1 LIMTRLP
8 QPGADTGYWGEILNE
23 YLLEEHNSDG
33 THKVG
38 PMLAAPAEAG
48 HVLVSDPTATHQVS
62 WQTIVQLLPSGSPS
76 QVLQTTNTGT
86 LTWVTMTKTSVG
98 LGNVDNTADSDKP
111 ISTAQQ
117 AALTQKA
124 DDAAVVKLAGNQ
136 TVGGVKT
143 FSTAP
148 RVPGLQDV
156 NGGAAVAINA
166 VASAVNHVKITTNT
180 TGNDPRIEPEG
191 DTNVNLVIKAKGTG
205 AVKLAD
211 GSGKTALQTA
221 AATNA
226 VNYVSIRNSATNFA
240 PFISADGSDTNISL
254 YIRGKGAAGVV
265 LSDSI
270 ANKVVEV
277 NGTSRLGFF
286 GAATV
291 TQQVGGAKTA
301 GATYTANE
309 QTMLN
314 AVYTALRNYGLL
326 T

>member
-1 LIMTRLP
+1 MTRLP

-33 THKVG
+33 SHKVG
-38 PMLAAPAEAG
+38 HILGTPTEAG
-48 HVLVSDPTATHQVS
+48 HVLVSDPSTSQQVS
-62 WQTIVQLLPSGSPS
+62 WQTIVQLLPSGGPS
-76 QVLQTTNTGT
+76 QVLQKASSGDGT
-86 LTWVTMTKTSVG
+86 VTWVTMTRANVG
-98 LGNVDNTADSDKP
+98 LGNVDNTADIDKP

-124 DDAAVVKLAGNQ
+124 DDGAVVKLTGNQ
-136 TVGGVKT
+136 TIAGAKT
-143 FSTAP
+143 FSTTP

-156 NGGAAVAINA
+156 NGGAAVAICP
-166 VASAVNHVKITTNT
+166 VAGAVNHVKITNNI

-191 DTNVNLVIKAKGTG
+191 ETNVSLVVKAKGTG
-205 AVKLAD
+205 TVKLAD
-211 GSGKTALQTA
+211 GSGKTVLQTA

-226 VNYVSIRNSATNFA
+226 VNYVSIRNSAANFA
-240 PFISADGSDTNISL
+240 PFISAEGSDTNISL

-291 TQQVGGAKTA
+291 TQQAGGAKTA